1 MRDASMPL
9 RHGGRNGGQAVAFYR
24 VKMTE
29 GIIILIED
37 ERSLETLA
45 ADLVRTGHMVTSK
58 PQIAS
63 RRLIGKTPLVLMLG
77 NVISLEPSSIDG

>member
-1 MRDASMPL
+1 
-9 RHGGRNGGQAVAFYR
+9 
-24 VKMTE
+24 
-29 GIIILIED
+29 
-37 ERSLETLA
+37 
-45 ADLVRTGHMVTSK
+45 MVTSK

>member
-1 MRDASMPL
+1 M
-9 RHGGRNGGQAVAFYR
+9 AFYR

-37 ERSLETLA
+37 DRSIETLA
-45 ADLVRTGHMVTSK
+45 GDLVRTGHLMTTK

-63 RRLIGKTPLVLMLG
+63 RRLIGGSPLVLMLG
-77 NVISLEPSSIDG
+77 NVISIEPSSIDG

>member
-1 MRDASMPL
+1 M
-9 RHGGRNGGQAVAFYR
+9 AFYR
-24 VKMTE
+24 IKMTE

-37 ERSLETLA
+37 ERSIETLA
-45 ADLVRTGHMVTSK
+45 EDLVRAGHLITNK